1 MACQRRR
8 VPGWRLFLAA
18 CFLSWLLA
26 LAAVCL
32 LLGDVNRDASA
43 PAALSRSLGAVTR
56 LLGSGGGN
64 RRHPRPSRKPP
75 SDADDGGIGGRR
87 RDDGFRGPARPG
99 PAESFAG
106 NPPRALLL
114 ANREDGRLGA
124 GAELSPPPP
133 AEAGGDGPA
142 LRRAPG
148 RSGVL
153 KVVSRDGVAPAG
165 GPVGN
170 GRARPRPQKP
180 QQPRPQQPRPRHQ
193 QPRWPQR
200 RPRPRPA
207 ARPAAWPRAIHAG
220 VWNEGTGSRQLAPRL
235 QRAREKYIEQ
245 NKHGVRYAG
254 AVGRPPPA
262 GPLSAAG
269 RRDLLCLVAERVAAL
284 RSTLTLGGSEA
295 PFSAMGA
302 WREALDAGGLERAV
316 SGGRSLERCA
326 VVSSAGA
333 MLGSGLGREIDAH
346 DAVLRFN
353 AAPTEH
359 FENDVGTKTTIR
371 LVNSQARAAILARPQ
386 NNFSRSTLYRDVAL
400 LVWDPAPYSL
410 NLTQWFHDPD
420 YNFFPAFLRRRQR
433 HPTQPAFVLHPAY
446 LWRIWEL
453 LQDSASER
461 IQPNPPSSGFLGV
474 VLMMWLCDEVSVYEF
489 LPSRR
494 RTDLCHY
501 HEDYTDRACTEGA
514 YHPLLYEKNL
524 VKRLSTSSDHDLFWA
539 GRATLPGLRR
549 AMESCPPRTR
559 Q

>member
-1 MACQRRR
+1 GER
-8 VPGWRLFLAA
+8 VW
-18 CFLSWLLA
+18 
-26 LAAVCL
+26 
-32 LLGDVNRDASA
+32 
-43 PAALSRSLGAVTR
+43 
-56 LLGSGGGN
+56 
-64 RRHPRPSRKPP
+64 
-75 SDADDGGIGGRR
+75 
-87 RDDGFRGPARPG
+87 AR
-99 PAESFAG
+99 
-106 NPPRALLL
+106 
-114 ANREDGRLGA
+114 
-124 GAELSPPPP
+124 
-133 AEAGGDGPA
+133 
-142 LRRAPG
+142 
-148 RSGVL
+148 
-153 KVVSRDGVAPAG
+153 
-165 GPVGN
+165 
-170 GRARPRPQKP
+170 
-180 QQPRPQQPRPRHQ
+180 PRPQQPRTPAT
-193 QPRWPQR
+193 PSETSDN
-200 RPRPRPA
+200 PA
-207 ARPAAWPRAIHAG
+207 APTAVRAAARAAARRVAARGPRGGRVGRRARARG
-220 VWNEGTGSRQLAPRL
+220 QLSPRL

-254 AVGRPPPA
+254 AAGRPPST

-269 RRDLLCLVAERVAAL
+269 RRDLLCLVAERVTAL
-284 RSTLTLGGSEA
+284 RSTLTLGGSEP

-359 FENDVGTKTTIR
+359 FEKDVGTKTTIR
-371 LVNSQARAAILARPQ
+371 LVNSQILARPQ
-386 NNFSRSTLYRDVAL
+386 NNFSRSTLYRDVTL

-453 LQDSASER
+453 LQDSASEH

-474 VLMMWLCDEVSVYEF
+474 VLMMWLCDEVNVYEF

-514 YHPLLYEKNL
+514 YHPLLYEKNF

-549 AMESCPPRTR
+549 AMESCPPRAR

>member
-1 MACQRRR
+1 MGLWEMACQRRR
-8 VPGWRLFLAA
+8 APGWRLFLVA

-32 LLGDVNRDASA
+32 LLGDVKRDTYA

-56 LLGSGGGN
+56 LLGSGGGGGGGGAD
-64 RRHPRPSRKPP
+64 RRYPGPSRKPP
-75 SDADDGGIGGRR
+75 SAG
-87 RDDGFRGPARPG
+87 DDGFRGPARPG
-99 PAESFAG
+99 PAESFVG

-114 ANREDGRLGA
+114 ADQEERRLGA

-133 AEAGGDGPA
+133 AEAGGEGGDRPVF
-142 LRRAPG
+142 RRAPG

-165 GPVGN
+165 GPG
-170 GRARPRPQKP
+170 GKGWARPRP
-180 QQPRPQQPRPRHQ
+180 QQPRPQQPRPRHR
-193 QPRWPQR
+193 QPRRPQR
-200 RPRPRPA
+200 RAAPRPA
-207 ARPAAWPRAIHAG
+207 PRPAAWPRAVHAAG
-220 VWNEGTGSRQLAPRL
+220 VWDEGTGSRQLSPRL

-254 AVGRPPPA
+254 AAGRPPST

-269 RRDLLCLVAERVAAL
+269 RRDLLCLVAERVTAL
-284 RSTLTLGGSEA
+284 RSTLTLGGSEP

-359 FENDVGTKTTIR
+359 FEKDVGTKTTIR
-371 LVNSQARAAILARPQ
+371 LVNSQILARPQ
-386 NNFSRSTLYRDVAL
+386 NNFSRSTLYRDVTL

-453 LQDSASER
+453 LQDSASEH

-474 VLMMWLCDEVSVYEF
+474 VLMMWLCDEVNVYEF

-514 YHPLLYEKNL
+514 YHPLLYEKNF

-549 AMESCPPRTR
+549 AMESCPPRAR